1 MEVTM
6 PMLTIRNDLTAE
18 ELRRL
23 ARRERDARV
32 GRRMLAIANALDGMS
47 RAMAAK
53 LAGMDRQT
61 LRDWVIRYNER
72 GVPGL
77 CDRWGPGRPTAVDD
91 GQLAVVKAAILQ
103 AASRAGDAKPAL
115 RIVDVAALIEERTGV
130 NYSISRTGSCRLW
143 ACRIKRPGPATPRP
157 TRRHVSVLKK
167 SPGRAEAD
175 RA

>member
-1 MEVTM
+1 M

-77 CDRWGPGRPTAVDD
+77 GDRWGAGRPTAVDD

-115 RIVDVAALIEERTGV
+115 RIVDVAALIEARTD
-130 NYSISRTGSCRLW
+130 
-143 ACRIKRPGPATPRP
+143 
-157 TRRHVSVLKK
+157 VSYR
-167 SPGRAEAD
+167 G
-175 RA
+175 

>member
-1 MEVTM
+1 M

-32 GRRMLAIANALDGMS
+32 GRRMLPIANALDGMS
-47 RAMAAK
+47 RATAAK

-77 CDRWGPGRPTAVDD
+77 GDRWGAGRPTAVDD

-130 NYSISRTGSCRLW
+130 AIASRERTGSCRRW
-143 ACRIKRPGPATPRP
+143 ACRIKRPDPAIPRP
-157 TRRHVSVLKK
+157 TRRHASVLKN